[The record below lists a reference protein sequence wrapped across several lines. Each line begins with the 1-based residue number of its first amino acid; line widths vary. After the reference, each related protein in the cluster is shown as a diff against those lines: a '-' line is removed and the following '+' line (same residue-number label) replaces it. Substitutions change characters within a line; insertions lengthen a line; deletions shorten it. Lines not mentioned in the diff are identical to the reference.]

1 MIVQV
6 KVDPDFATSPAKDLQ
21 MNSLIGLLATRMR
34 FQPTEEY
41 HVKSSSVLNAMSMY
55 PTAAEVVESVDV
67 IAYPAGNAT
76 GV

>member
-21 MNSLIGLLATRMR
+21 MNSLIGLVATKRR

-55 PTAAEVVESVDV
+55 PTAAEVVESVEV
-67 IAYPAGNAT
+67 VAYPAGSAT